1 MLHRLLVNTGSNI
14 LFKVFS
20 MVMALVSVP
29 VLVSAVGADGY
40 GVILLAGSV
49 LGYFNLLNGGVPA
62 GVVKYVAEFE
72 ARGDDRQVNR
82 VIGTSIAFFVVAG
95 LLVGATVAAF
105 ASLGGVR
112 VFRPSAEL
120 LGPATRVLYTAAGL
134 ALLSWPLSVLGQTL
148 DGLQRYPENK
158 VARGIGD
165 ILAKV
170 GAIGAALADLPLEV
184 IFFVS
189 QAGFLATSVIQYRV
203 VRGVLPTWRLS
214 FSNVDRETL
223 HLIFGYSLWM
233 LLSQLAVVLTYQTD
247 RVLIGL
253 FLPLQ
258 ALTIYHVITTPFR
271 YVQQISG
278 LYNSAL
284 MPAISASEA
293 RGGHETIDQ
302 FVYTA
307 TRYSNAFFA
316 PTAIL
321 AAFFAAPFIRLW
333 VGEEY
338 LAYVWVAQV
347 ACLFQ
352 LLWQSNATLGQAFYG
367 TGQVRTVTVIA
378 ASMAVLNVGLSVWWV
393 QWLGVAGVVLA
404 TVAVG
409 ALSVPLQ
416 YALAFSDLA
425 VDRGRYV
432 VGVVRGQWP
441 SWVAGLVMLAVW
453 GPIQSI
459 ASWATLALASLGAA
473 AVIYAA
479 TWFLTVKPQ
488 HRLALL
494 TAVGR

>member
-1 MLHRLLVNTGSNI
+1 MLRRLLINTGSNV

-20 MVMALVSVP
+20 MVLALVSVP

-49 LGYFNLLNGGVPA
+49 MGYFNLLNGGVPA

-72 ARGDDRQVNR
+72 ARGDERQVNR
-82 VIGTSIAFFVVAG
+82 VISTSFMFFVAAG
-95 LLVGATVAAF
+95 LLVGGAVAAF
-105 ASLGGVR
+105 AAFGGVQ

-120 LGPATRVLYTAAGL
+120 LAPATRVLYTAAAL
-134 ALLSWPLSVLGQTL
+134 AVMSWPLSVLGQTL

-158 VARGIGD
+158 VARGLGD
-165 ILAKV
+165 VLAKLA
-170 GAIGAALADLPLEV
+170 AIGAALAGFSLEV
-184 IFFVS
+184 IFFAS
-189 QAGFLATSVIQYRV
+189 QAGFFVTSLLQYRV
-203 VRGVLPTWRLS
+203 IRRVLPTWDLS
-214 FSNVDRETL
+214 ASNVSRETL
-223 HLIFGYSLWM
+223 HLIFGYSVWM
-233 LLSQLAVVLTYQTD
+233 LLNQIAVVLTYQTD
-247 RVLIGL
+247 RILIGL

-258 ALTIYHVITTPFR
+258 ALTVYHVITTPFR

-293 RGGHETIDQ
+293 RGGQETMDQ
-302 FVYTA
+302 FIYTA

-316 PTAIL
+316 PVAVL

-338 LAYVWVAQV
+338 LTYVWVAQM

-352 LLWQSNATLGQAFYG
+352 LVWQSNATLGQAFYG
-367 TGQVRTVTVIA
+367 TGRVRTVTVIA
-378 ASMAVLNVGLSVWWV
+378 VSMAVLNVLLSIWWV
-393 QWLGVAGVVLA
+393 QGLGVAGVVLA

-409 ALSVPLQ
+409 VIGVPLQ
-416 YALAFSDLA
+416 YAAAFSDLA
-425 VDRGRYV
+425 VDRGRYAL
-432 VGVVRGQWP
+432 GMVRGQWP
-441 SWVAGLVMLAVW
+441 SWVAGLALLGAW

-459 ASWATLALASLGAA
+459 ATWPTFILVSLGAA
-473 AVIYAA
+473 ALIYGA

-488 HRLALL
+488 HRLAFRD
-494 TAVGR
+494 AIGR